1 MGASPSAAGRGSSQT
16 PLPRGSRQ
24 SAGSARSAPCRSGF
38 AVAGSAEQ
46 RIDGGV
52 DATPW
57 KRLPG
62 AGGRRLGR
70 SRNGE
75 QALNSVGQEARRL
88 AVAVRVGAA
97 LPAVVVANRNVYVQ
111 PAARSRQRDVEQAPL
126 LGDSLLAR
134 GAHIGREVAVVG

>member
-24 SAGSARSAPCRSGF
+24 SAGRGGSAPCRSGF

-75 QALNSVGQEARRL
+75 QALNSVGPEERRL
-88 AVAVRVGAA
+88 TGAGRAATA
-97 LPAVVVANRNVYVQ
+97 LPA
-111 PAARSRQRDVEQAPL
+111 
-126 LGDSLLAR
+126 AR
-134 GAHIGREVAVVG
+134 G